1 MCPPN
6 VIPPRLARVY
16 VAGPLNAMAI
26 DYINNCRSMMQ
37 AADELRVMGYSVYV
51 PCLDLL
57 MGLAVRNEWD
67 YEDYFGNSQPW
78 LMAADAVYL
87 CPGWEDS
94 KGTRREKAL
103 ADQLGI
109 PTFTSTRELFVK
121 ISSPI

>member
-1 MCPPN
+1 
-6 VIPPRLARVY
+6 
-16 VAGPLNAMAI
+16 
-26 DYINNCRSMMQ
+26 MQ
-37 AADELRVMGYSVYV
+37 AADELRILGYSVYV

-57 MGLAVRNEWD
+57 MGLAVRNEWN